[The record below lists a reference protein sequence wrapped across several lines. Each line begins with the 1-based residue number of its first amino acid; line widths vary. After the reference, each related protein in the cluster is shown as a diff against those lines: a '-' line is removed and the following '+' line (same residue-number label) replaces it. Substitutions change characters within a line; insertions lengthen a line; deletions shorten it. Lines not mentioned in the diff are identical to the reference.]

1 MLEPNIREFSPADIA
16 PALDLWRRTVGI
28 GLSNA
33 DRPENLQTFLSR
45 NPGLSH
51 VAVNGA
57 GLIGTVLCGTDGRRG
72 YIHHLAVA
80 ETSRRSGLGR
90 ALLDAALFALN
101 RQGIQKCHAFVFQ
114 SNPFAALFW
123 TPAGWERREELCIY
137 SKPLSK

>member
-1 MLEPNIREFSPADIA
+1 MLEPDIREFSPADIA
-16 PALDLWRRTVGI
+16 PALDLWQRTAGI
-28 GLSNA
+28 GLSDA
-33 DRPENLQTFLSR
+33 DRPENLQAFLAR

-57 GLIGTVLCGTDGRRG
+57 DLTGTVFCGTDGRRG

-80 ETSRRSGLGR
+80 EASRRSGLGR
-90 ALLDAALFALN
+90 ALLAAALFALN

-114 SNPFAALFW
+114 SNPFVTLFW
-123 TPAGWERREELCIY
+123 TPAGWERREALCIY